1 MALKI
6 TENIIID
13 DIDEV
18 VTRMQ
23 ELVGPGT
30 FDVDSMMNFIE
41 NEKATKFYFDQKM
54 QGKAEGDRAAVYL
67 WLDTGFVNQKN
78 RAIFISLIKNEYDG
92 TFVGS
97 WVGDY
102 SRLFNS
108 AAKFFS
114 NNRNVILDNM
124 ERFPEKYAK
133 KIEGRSITHLNI
145 HIVLNSA
152 HAELFENVRGQ
163 IVAKEES
170 QSADEPT
177 IASEASADTNKVEI
191 MNLFGS
197 CNESVKQPEYIWE
210 KTAITLEVFNN
221 LLVPNWK
228 TEKGLDRYLKTIG
241 TRLAQLIDR
250 GEDQY
255 YVLNKY
261 KDAIVNT
268 GIMDKFGNDFLVLY
282 RMNLS
287 GKFSEYGNYKPEKLI
302 RSKSDFMA
310 NEFTK
315 DQAIR
320 GIIPISFIDD
330 DDVKDFCPSIE
341 DFDLDTKDLCH
352 MIEERRLRF
361 PDNLQSV
368 SSVEITSKL
377 RNELMMGLRMLQHD
391 RSYVK
396 LLYSA
401 KCGKTMWLL
410 PFHINTNIM
419 EDPELVMVITKS
431 NEFYHV
437 KTIFVYNDYVKD
449 KITALSL
456 YSKVW

>member
-1 MALKI
+1 MSL
-6 TENIIID
+6 
-13 DIDEV
+13 
-18 VTRMQ
+18 
-23 ELVGPGT
+23 
-30 FDVDSMMNFIE
+30 FDTPSDVNKM
-41 NEKATKFYFDQKM
+41 EK
-54 QGKAEGDRAAVYL
+54 
-67 WLDTGFVNQKN
+67 
-78 RAIFISLIKNEYDG
+78 
-92 TFVGS
+92 
-97 WVGDY
+97 
-102 SRLFNS
+102 
-108 AAKFFS
+108 
-114 NNRNVILDNM
+114 
-124 ERFPEKYAK
+124 
-133 KIEGRSITHLNI
+133 
-145 HIVLNSA
+145 
-152 HAELFENVRGQ
+152 
-163 IVAKEES
+163 
-170 QSADEPT
+170 
-177 IASEASADTNKVEI
+177 
-191 MNLFGS
+191 MNLFDS
-197 CNESVKQPEYIWE
+197 ANKEEKQPEYIWE

-302 RSKSDFMA
+302 RSKADFMS

-320 GIIPISFIDD
+320 GISPISFIDG
-330 DDVKDFCPSIE
+330 DVKGFCPSIE

-352 MIEERRLRF
+352 MIEERRSRF
-361 PDNLQSV
+361 PENLQSV
-368 SSVEITSKL
+368 SSVDITSKL

-401 KCGKTMWLL
+401 KCGKAMWLL
-410 PFHINTNIM
+410 PFHINTSIM

-431 NEFYHV
+431 GEFYHV
-437 KTIFVYNDYVKD
+437 KTIYWYTDYVKD

>member
-1 MALKI
+1 MSL
-6 TENIIID
+6 
-13 DIDEV
+13 
-18 VTRMQ
+18 
-23 ELVGPGT
+23 
-30 FDVDSMMNFIE
+30 FDASSDVNKM
-41 NEKATKFYFDQKM
+41 EK
-54 QGKAEGDRAAVYL
+54 
-67 WLDTGFVNQKN
+67 
-78 RAIFISLIKNEYDG
+78 
-92 TFVGS
+92 
-97 WVGDY
+97 
-102 SRLFNS
+102 
-108 AAKFFS
+108 
-114 NNRNVILDNM
+114 
-124 ERFPEKYAK
+124 
-133 KIEGRSITHLNI
+133 
-145 HIVLNSA
+145 
-152 HAELFENVRGQ
+152 
-163 IVAKEES
+163 
-170 QSADEPT
+170 
-177 IASEASADTNKVEI
+177 
-191 MNLFGS
+191 MNLFDNT
-197 CNESVKQPEYIWE
+197 NEEAKQPEYIWE

-302 RSKSDFMA
+302 RSKADFMS

-320 GIIPISFIDD
+320 GISPISFIDED
-330 DDVKDFCPSIE
+330 AKGFCPSIE

-352 MIEERRLRF
+352 MIEERRSRF
-361 PDNLQSV
+361 PENLQSV
-368 SSVEITSKL
+368 SSVDITSKL

-401 KCGKTMWLL
+401 KCGKAMWLL
-410 PFHINTNIM
+410 PFHINNSIM

-431 NEFYHV
+431 GEFYHV
-437 KTIFVYNDYVKD
+437 KTIYGYTDYVKD

>member
-18 VTRMQ
+18 IARMQ
-23 ELVGPGT
+23 EAVSPEV
-30 FDVDSMMNFIE
+30 FDLDSMVNFIR
-41 NEKATKFYFDQKM
+41 NEATAKFYFDQKM

-67 WLDTGFVNQKN
+67 WLDTGYVSQRN
-78 RAIFISLIKNEYDG
+78 RTIFISLLKNEYNG

-102 SRLFNS
+102 YRLFNN
-108 AAKFFS
+108 AAKFFAS
-114 NNRNVILDNM
+114 NRKVIFENM
-124 ERFPEKYAK
+124 ERFQEKYDR
-133 KIEGRSITHLNI
+133 KIEKRTQPHLNMRRSTNPVCSDVFGSI
-145 HIVLNSA
+145 K
-152 HAELFENVRGQ
+152 EQ
-163 IVAKEES
+163 IVNRTAEHGHLETMS
-170 QSADEPT
+170 LF
-177 IASEASADTNKVEI
+177 DTPSDVNKMEK
-191 MNLFGS
+191 MNLFDS
-197 CNESVKQPEYIWE
+197 TNKEEKQPEYIWE

-221 LLVPNWK
+221 LLVHNWK

-250 GEDQY
+250 GEDRY

-302 RSKSDFMA
+302 RSKADFIA

-330 DDVKDFCPSIE
+330 DAKDFCPSIE

-352 MIEERRLRF
+352 MIEERRSRF

-368 SSVEITSKL
+368 SSVEVTGKL

-410 PFHINTNIM
+410 PFHINTSIM

>member
-18 VTRMQ
+18 ISRMQ
-23 ELVGPGT
+23 ELIGPET
-30 FDVDSMMNFIE
+30 FDINSMMNFIE
-41 NEKATKFYFDQKM
+41 NVKATKFYFDQKM
-54 QGKAEGDRAAVYL
+54 QGRSEGDRAAVYL
-67 WLDTGFVNQKN
+67 WLDTGYVSQ
-78 RAIFISLIKNEYDG
+78 RDRTIFISLLKNEYNG

-102 SRLFNS
+102 YRLFNN
-108 AAKFFS
+108 AAKFFAS
-114 NNRNVILDNM
+114 NRKVIFENM
-124 ERFPEKYAK
+124 ERFQEKYGR
-133 KIEGRSITHLNI
+133 KIEKRTQPHLNMRRSTNPVCSDVFGSI
-145 HIVLNSA
+145 KD
-152 HAELFENVRGQ
+152 Q
-163 IVAKEES
+163 IVNRTAEHGHLETMS
-170 QSADEPT
+170 LF
-177 IASEASADTNKVEI
+177 DTPSDVNKMEK
-191 MNLFGS
+191 MNLFDS
-197 CNESVKQPEYIWE
+197 ANKEEKQPEYIWE

-250 GEDQY
+250 EEDRY

-302 RSKSDFMA
+302 RSKADFMS

-320 GIIPISFIDD
+320 GISPISFIDE
-330 DDVKDFCPSIE
+330 DVKGFCPSIE

-352 MIEERRLRF
+352 MIEERRSRF
-361 PDNLQSV
+361 PENLQSV
-368 SSVEITSKL
+368 SSVDITSKL

-391 RSYVK
+391 RSMLSCSIQLNVVK
-396 LLYSA
+396 Q
-401 KCGKTMWLL
+401 CGY
-410 PFHINTNIM
+410 FHFILT
-419 EDPELVMVITKS
+419 PV
-431 NEFYHV
+431 
-437 KTIFVYNDYVKD
+437 
-449 KITALSL
+449 
-456 YSKVW
+456 

>member
-18 VTRMQ
+18 ISRMQ
-23 ELVGPGT
+23 ELIGPET
-30 FDVDSMMNFIE
+30 FDINSMMNFIE

-54 QGKAEGDRAAVYL
+54 QGRSEGDRAAVYL
-67 WLDTGFVNQKN
+67 WLDTGYVSQ
-78 RAIFISLIKNEYDG
+78 RDRTIFIS
-92 TFVGS
+92 
-97 WVGDY
+97 
-102 SRLFNS
+102 
-108 AAKFFS
+108 
-114 NNRNVILDNM
+114 
-124 ERFPEKYAK
+124 
-133 KIEGRSITHLNI
+133 
-145 HIVLNSA
+145 
-152 HAELFENVRGQ
+152 
-163 IVAKEES
+163 
-170 QSADEPT
+170 
-177 IASEASADTNKVEI
+177 
-191 MNLFGS
+191 
-197 CNESVKQPEYIWE
+197 
-210 KTAITLEVFNN
+210 
-221 LLVPNWK
+221 LVPNWK

-250 GEDQY
+250 EEDRY

-302 RSKSDFMA
+302 RSKADFMS

-320 GIIPISFIDD
+320 GISPISFIDE
-330 DDVKDFCPSIE
+330 DVKGFCPSIE

-352 MIEERRLRF
+352 MIEERRSRF
-361 PDNLQSV
+361 PENLQSV
-368 SSVEITSKL
+368 SSVDITSKL

-401 KCGKTMWLL
+401 KSYC
-410 PFHINTNIM
+410 I
-419 EDPELVMVITKS
+419 
-431 NEFYHV
+431 
-437 KTIFVYNDYVKD
+437 
-449 KITALSL
+449 
-456 YSKVW
+456 

>member
-1 MALKI
+1 MRRS
-6 TENIIID
+6 TNP
-13 DIDEV
+13 V
-18 VTRMQ
+18 CS
-23 ELVGPGT
+23 
-30 FDVDSMMNFIE
+30 DVFGS
-41 NEKATKFYFDQKM
+41 
-54 QGKAEGDRAAVYL
+54 
-67 WLDTGFVNQKN
+67 
-78 RAIFISLIKNEYDG
+78 IKD
-92 TFVGS
+92 
-97 WVGDY
+97 
-102 SRLFNS
+102 
-108 AAKFFS
+108 
-114 NNRNVILDNM
+114 
-124 ERFPEKYAK
+124 
-133 KIEGRSITHLNI
+133 
-145 HIVLNSA
+145 
-152 HAELFENVRGQ
+152 Q
-163 IVAKEES
+163 IVNRTAEHGHLETMS
-170 QSADEPT
+170 LF
-177 IASEASADTNKVEI
+177 DTPSDVNKMEK
-191 MNLFGS
+191 MNLFDS
-197 CNESVKQPEYIWE
+197 ANKEEKQPDYIWE

-250 GEDQY
+250 EEDRY

-302 RSKSDFMA
+302 RSKADFMS

-320 GIIPISFIDD
+320 GISPISFIDE
-330 DDVKDFCPSIE
+330 DVKGFCPSIE

-352 MIEERRLRF
+352 MIEERRSRF
-361 PDNLQSV
+361 PENLQSV
-368 SSVEITSKL
+368 SSVDITSKL

-401 KCGKTMWLL
+401 KCGKAMWLL
-410 PFHINTNIM
+410 PFHINTSIM

-431 NEFYHV
+431 GEFYHV
-437 KTIFVYNDYVKD
+437 KTIYGYTDYVKD